1 MSKTEEKDGTEIT
14 ADEINHLEMSRGE
27 RPEPSDFKFNF
38 SKARDMFVLDEG
50 GNKIKFGDIYKHQK
64 TIVIFSRV
72 CYFFCCYFL
81 RLYFV
86 YTIS

>member
-72 CYFFCCYFL
+72 CYFCCCYFL